1 MSDNDELNN
10 LKKNLEETTITLQ
23 NTEKE
28 LRFLQEKINLL
39 KKKQRKILKNI
50 DNKYSKKINV
60 NITIDFD

>member
-1 MSDNDELNN
+1 MCDNDELNN